1 MEKKADDLSGKIT
14 RNIDMWGSVFK
25 GREYG
30 ENVLFIDRRSHRDVK
45 TLDSCGRFVSE
56 IFLLQRIAGEIR

>member
-1 MEKKADDLSGKIT
+1 MSEKIK
-14 RNIDMWGSVFK
+14 RNMDMWGSVFE

-30 ENVLFIDRRSHRDVK
+30 ENVLFIDRRDLK
-45 TLDSCGRFVSE
+45 TLGSCGRFVSE